1 MYLSSWD
8 FPYKYMCD
16 QIRFIELSNRKR
28 EMKFI
33 IFGRWCSCNCSAV
46 IMSSIQSHDNNDNL
60 GILLQGEIS
69 CLSLFG
75 VKGTEKVT
83 LSTVENMVCL
93 AFFFPMG

>member
-1 MYLSSWD
+1 
-8 FPYKYMCD
+8 
-16 QIRFIELSNRKR
+16 
-28 EMKFI
+28 
-33 IFGRWCSCNCSAV
+33 
-46 IMSSIQSHDNNDNL
+46 MSSIQSHDNNDNL